1 MGLDAK
7 QSGAAEA
14 RRWAKTLQEVS
25 EFKAEFGVLPGG
37 SYRTPREHSLRQW
50 VRGQRI
56 KANAGELSQ
65 DRIAALN
72 HVDPD
77 WRANGTRLPWED
89 NLAAA
94 MIDYQ
99 RLGRIPDNDYVSGV
113 WLQQQ
118 RSRMSAG
125 KIDAGQIASLDEGLP
140 GWRNLDRV
148 NWFERVPVVQKY
160 VEKAGKIPTSRTAD
174 PEAVQHYTWITWQR
188 KKLRAGKLDAEQVA
202 LLDKA
207 VPGWRGR
214 NNATA
219 PKQFPGPGLLA
230 VDDLQDDG
238 IDPVQFAFV
247 DGRGSAA
254 AFVEVVDLLAHRV
267 QLVQADV
274 EQLILGHG
282 NGCIHNFLTVRID
295 EANGA
300 LRGSW

>member
-1 MGLDAK
+1 MNPK
-7 QSGAAEA
+7 QAAGNSEA
-14 RRWAKTLQEVS
+14 LRWAKTLQEVA

-56 KANAGELSQ
+56 KASAGELAQ
-65 DRIAALN
+65 DRIEALN
-72 HVDPD
+72 RVDPD

-94 MIDYQ
+94 MLDFQ

-113 WLQQQ
+113 WIRQQ
-118 RSRMSAG
+118 RSRISAG
-125 KIDAGQIASLDEGLP
+125 KIDAGQIAALDEGLP

-148 NWFERVPVVQKY
+148 NWFERVPVVQAY

-174 PEAVQHYTWITWQR
+174 PEAVRHYTWITWQR

-207 VPGWRGR
+207 LPGWRGR

-219 PKQFPGPGLLA
+219 PK
-230 VDDLQDDG
+230 
-238 IDPVQFAFV
+238 
-247 DGRGSAA
+247 
-254 AFVEVVDLLAHRV
+254 
-267 QLVQADV
+267 
-274 EQLILGHG
+274 
-282 NGCIHNFLTVRID
+282 
-295 EANGA
+295 
-300 LRGSW
+300 